1 MEISHLL
8 GGTATVNISPSNVE
22 AKPNWLKMAVT
33 SPLEMAVPNERL
45 IFSKVMTTSVSFTST
60 VSTEAVPA
68 TIVPPANSWIS
79 SAACCPAVRIVATLM
94 PFSKRELDSLRK
106 LNFPAVLR
114 IKTGLN
120 KAASK
125 ATVTVPSVI
134 SESRPPMTP
143 ANAIGAVPFVMTM
156 LSVSSVLS
164 TPSSVVIVS
173 FSLARRTMISLEPI

>member
-1 MEISHLL
+1 
-8 GGTATVNISPSNVE
+8 
-22 AKPNWLKMAVT
+22 MAVT
-33 SPLEMAVPNERL
+33 SSLEMAVPNERL

-60 VSTEAVPA
+60 VSTDAVPA

-106 LNFPAVLR
+106 LNLPAVLR

-120 KAASK
+120 NADSN

-134 SESRPPMTP
+134 SESIPPMTP
-143 ANAIGAVPFVMTM
+143 AKAIGAVPFVMTM
-156 LSVSSVLS
+156 LSVSNVLS
-164 TPSSVVIVS
+164 TPSRVVI
-173 FSLARRTMISLEPI
+173 FSLALARRTMISFEPI